1 MCHIPRVVNSIESC
15 DIEIESIYKVTT
27 YRRVDCRKKG
37 SDPNGTYLVMC
48 HQKDT
53 QLATESTEEHG
64 NIS

>member
-1 MCHIPRVVNSIESC
+1 MTMLISQSSESCLQLHLPTRHSGSHESIE
-15 DIEIESIYKVTT
+15 
-27 YRRVDCRKKG
+27 